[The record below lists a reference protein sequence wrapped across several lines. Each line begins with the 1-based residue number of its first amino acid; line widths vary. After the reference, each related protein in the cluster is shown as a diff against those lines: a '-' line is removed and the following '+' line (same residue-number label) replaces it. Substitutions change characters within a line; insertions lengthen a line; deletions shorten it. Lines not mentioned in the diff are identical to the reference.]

1 MAIKLKYISSL
12 VLTLAV
18 IILSAFI
25 REKNLPGFYYSKDCL
40 YNLTL
45 LDDSTFQFKHRIG
58 YQRSISTGTWRID
71 GENNLIL
78 KSNYMDILNTPFKV
92 TEGKNL
98 DEKDS
103 IYIKISSDFVNESAC
118 FYVLIINDSTQIE
131 SNNSYFYFKKLSRIN
146 SLKLLYT
153 CPDYK
158 GIPYQIRDT
167 VGTIV
172 YNVNDANS
180 NVYEFDWNCND
191 DLFYYEVFNNDT
203 LDIKNK
209 YLYFRNKNS
218 KLFKRK

>member
-1 MAIKLKYISSL
+1 
-12 VLTLAV
+12 
-18 IILSAFI
+18 
-25 REKNLPGFYYSKDCL
+25 
-40 YNLTL
+40 
-45 LDDSTFQFKHRIG
+45 
-58 YQRSISTGTWRID
+58 
-71 GENNLIL
+71 
-78 KSNYMDILNTPFKV
+78 MDILNTPFKV